1 MKLLV
6 ASIVVFVSITLAS
19 AQTKSPALPAPQGEL
34 LNLVETWNQAEVKG
48 DAAVISKLLAPEF
61 SFLGGSNRKEYLSL
75 MKTDPSLQIEEARID
90 DADIQVYGNAA
101 VVTTVTSY
109 KVTKDGKKFEGKFL
123 ALTIWIKQGTTW
135 QCVKASQHEAKAES
149 NPPK

>member
-6 ASIVVFVSITLAS
+6 ASIVFFVSITLAS

-48 DAAVISKLLAPEF
+48 DAAVVSKLLAPEF
-61 SFLGGSNRKEYLSL
+61 SFFGGSNRKEYLSL
-75 MKTDPSLQIEEARID
+75 MKTDPSLQIEEASID
-90 DADIQVYGNAA
+90 DADIRVYGNAA
-101 VVTTVTSY
+101 VVTTVNSY
-109 KVTKDGKKFEGKFL
+109 KVKKDGKKFEGKFL

-135 QCVKASQHEAKAES
+135 QCVKASQHEPKAGS
-149 NPPK
+149 TPPK